1 MPPQAKKIEFDG
13 LCLSL
18 RGWSRRTGI
27 SACTIS
33 DRLKRGWTV
42 ERALTTPVKRP
53 SNVPERIY
61 AQSDKCRGCTY
72 GRLLHV
78 QGSAPYY
85 CAYLGITG
93 HCRPWAAVDCP
104 GYGKRK

>member
-42 ERALTTPVKRP
+42 ERALTTPVKKTGY
-53 SNVPERIY
+53 VPDRTY
-61 AQSDKCRGCTY
+61 AQSDKCIGCLC
-72 GRLLHV
+72 GRPLYAK
-78 QGSAPYY
+78 SDAPYY

-93 HCRPWAAVDCP
+93 HCRPWSAAECP
-104 GYGKRK
+104 GYGKIK